1 LSPFDS
7 GVVVLKTAILK
18 GKSKK
23 AAAGVLQ
30 AALFGFVRTKCKLNE
45 NISEKKVS
53 SSTNFQK
60 NEI

>member
-1 LSPFDS
+1 
-7 GVVVLKTAILK
+7 VVVLKTAILK